1 MESVI
6 NGIND
11 FVPYILMGMT
21 IIIVLLFIVVVVLF
35 KSIGKLED
43 RYRRLMRGANGKNI
57 ENLLNSKLDQI
68 QDAKQNCEDAIEDI
82 KKLENEIKGC
92 VQKVSIMRYK
102 AFEDVGSDLSFSIA
116 LLDGNN
122 DGVVLTGIYA
132 RQDSTTYAKPID
144 KGISRYDLSEEEI
157 QVLNDAMNEK

>member
-11 FVPYILMGMT
+11 FAPYILMGMT
-21 IIIVLLFIVVVVLF
+21 IIIVLLFIIVVVLF

-68 QDAKQNCEDAIEDI
+68 QDAKQNCEDAIEEI

-132 RQDSTTYAKPID
+132 RQDSTIYAKPID

>member
-11 FVPYILMGMT
+11 FAPYILMGMT

>member
-21 IIIVLLFIVVVVLF
+21 IIIVLLFIIVVVLF

-68 QDAKQNCEDAIEDI
+68 QDAKQNCEDAIEEI

-132 RQDSTTYAKPID
+132 RQDSTTYAKPI
-144 KGISRYDLSEEEI
+144 
-157 QVLNDAMNEK
+157 

>member
-11 FVPYILMGMT
+11 FAPYILMGMT

-57 ENLLNSKLDQI
+57 ESLLNSKLDQI

>member
-11 FVPYILMGMT
+11 FAPYILMGMT

-68 QDAKQNCEDAIEDI
+68 QDAKQNCEDAIEEI